1 LHESPTGQ
9 RGARLLRCPIQR
21 IESLFGRLLKLPDE
35 ILVYLYLVGPDGDH
49 TQCEYGKQT
58 CGLTPTRDVIEL
70 MIRYGQFCPVA
81 KTAEIFGDRWS
92 PLIIRELCYGPRSYG
107 DFLAAIPLISRTM
120 LSQRLKELEAA
131 DVVHATAKEKG
142 RGYRYTLT
150 AAGEAFRPM
159 IEMMAQWGLQ
169 WGQGLVGPDDLDSQ
183 LLIWGIRQH
192 IDHEDI
198 TAQEF
203 VLRFD
208 FRGIPKGSRTPRH
221 WWLLI
226 RQDEIEV
233 CLKDPRQNLDVMIE
247 ADLAAFTK
255 VWTGYCRLEEALAQ
269 GLVTFRGTGS
279 AIAQMRRMLKLTDE
293 TVLRN
298 RGTVPQ

>member
-1 LHESPTGQ
+1 
-9 RGARLLRCPIQR
+9 
-21 IESLFGRLLKLPDE
+21 
-35 ILVYLYLVGPDGDH
+35 
-49 TQCEYGKQT
+49 
-58 CGLTPTRDVIEL
+58 

-92 PLIIRELCYGPRSYG
+92 PLIIRELYYGSRSFG

-120 LSQRLKELEAA
+120 LAQRLKELAAAGVIRA
-131 DVVHATAKEKG
+131 DVKDKG
-142 RGYRYTLT
+142 RGHIYAPT

-159 IEMMAQWGLQ
+159 IEMMGEWGLK
-169 WGQGLVGPDDLDSQ
+169 WGQGLVGPEDLNSQ

-192 IDHEDI
+192 IDRKDI
-198 TAQEF
+198 PAREF

-208 FRGIPKGSRTPRH
+208 FRGIPKSSRNPRH

-233 CLKDPRQNLDVMIE
+233 CLKDPGQTIDVTID

-255 VWTGYCRLEEALAQ
+255 VWTGYSRLEEAVTR
-269 GLVTFRGTGS
+269 GLITFRGNGS
-279 AIAQMRRMLKLTDE
+279 ALARMHRMLKLVDQ
-293 TVLRN
+293 TVLRDL
-298 RGTVPQ
+298 GTVAASN

>member
-1 LHESPTGQ
+1 M
-9 RGARLLRCPIQR
+9 
-21 IESLFGRLLKLPDE
+21 
-35 ILVYLYLVGPDGDH
+35 
-49 TQCEYGKQT
+49 
-58 CGLTPTRDVIEL
+58 TPTRDVIEL